1 MLKALIM
8 KPLHEGSRCRRMRA
22 DRKIAI
28 HGLTLIALGLSGLF
42 LNSWD
47 NLFVRASVGF
57 FWGTFLLIVNWGG
70 VIRAFHFFKYQN
82 DRHRRSA
89 ESSTVGHQP
98 GRGGSARWFLR

>member
-1 MLKALIM
+1 M
-8 KPLHEGSRCRRMRA
+8 KSLYVNLRHRRLTA
-22 DRKIAI
+22 DHRVAI
-28 HGLTLIALGLSGLF
+28 HGLTLIALGLSVLF

-70 VIRAFHFFKYQN
+70 VIQAFQFFKYQN

-89 ESSTVGHQP
+89 ESSTVGHQLA
-98 GRGGSARWFLR
+98 RGD